1 MQEHEQT
8 AGEQPGNGT
17 PENVTVTQFPP
28 DAGLDLLLDDSEDL
42 LEDDAYDAT
51 QWSVAQPDDEQL
63 ALDDDEEEEDD
74 EEDDDEDAYDDIDGV
89 GDPSF
94 DALIGI
100 AGQAGALMSAP
111 SSETD
116 ERLRRLEAAA
126 RELAAAEVTRES
138 RKVRRKVTAST
149 TGAGAAGFIP
159 LLLQMT
165 DVYSLKPEIAMAVAA
180 GASLLG
186 AFAAGWLTPERQPP
200 LPDATAQQLLL
211 LSRES
216 PR

>member
-1 MQEHEQT
+1 MPENEQT
-8 AGEQPGNGT
+8 
-17 PENVTVTQFPP
+17 PEITVTQLPP
-28 DAGLDLLLDDSEDL
+28 DAGLDLLVDDSEDL
-42 LEDDAYDAT
+42 LEE
-51 QWSVAQPDDEQL
+51 WSVPEAEDELLDVDDEV
-63 ALDDDEEEEDD
+63 EDD
-74 EEDDDEDAYDDIDGV
+74 EDEDDDEAAFDDIE

-159 LLLQMT
+159 ILLQMT
-165 DVYSLKPEIAMAVAA
+165 DVYSLKPEVAMAVAA
-180 GASLLG
+180 GASLIG

-200 LPDATAQQLLL
+200 LPNATAQQLLGL
-211 LSRES
+211 AEP

>member
-17 PENVTVTQFPP
+17 PENAIVTQLPP

-42 LEDDAYDAT
+42 LEDDAYDTT
-51 QWSVAQPDDEQL
+51 QWSVAEPDDEQL
-63 ALDDDEEEEDD
+63 SLDDDEEEEDD
-74 EEDDDEDAYDDIDGV
+74 DEDDDEDAYDDIDGV

-159 LLLQMT
+159 ILLQMT

-200 LPDATAQQLLL
+200 LPNETAQQLLM
-211 LSRES
+211 LSGP

>member
-1 MQEHEQT
+1 MPENEQT
-8 AGEQPGNGT
+8 
-17 PENVTVTQFPP
+17 PEITVTQLPP
-28 DAGLDLLLDDSEDL
+28 DAGLDLLVDDSEDL
-42 LEDDAYDAT
+42 LEE
-51 QWSVAQPDDEQL
+51 WSVPEAEDELLDVDD
-63 ALDDDEEEEDD
+63 EEEDD
-74 EEDDDEDAYDDIDGV
+74 EDEDDDEAAFDDIE

-159 LLLQMT
+159 ILLQMT
-165 DVYSLKPEIAMAVAA
+165 DVYSLKPEVAMAVAA
-180 GASLLG
+180 GASLIG

-200 LPDATAQQLLL
+200 LPNATAQQLLGL
-211 LSRES
+211 AEP

>member
-1 MQEHEQT
+1 MPEHEQT
-8 AGEQPGNGT
+8 
-17 PENVTVTQFPP
+17 PEITVTQLPP
-28 DAGLDLLLDDSEDL
+28 DAGLDLLVDDSEDL
-42 LEDDAYDAT
+42 LEE
-51 QWSVAQPDDEQL
+51 WSVPEAEDEQL
-63 ALDDDEEEEDD
+63 DVDEEEADD
-74 EEDDDEDAYDDIDGV
+74 DEDDDEAAFDDIE

-159 LLLQMT
+159 ILLQMT
-165 DVYSLKPEIAMAVAA
+165 DVYSLKPEVAMAVAA

-200 LPDATAQQLLL
+200 LPNSIAQQLLGIA
-211 LSRES
+211 EP

>member
-1 MQEHEQT
+1 MPEHEQT
-8 AGEQPGNGT
+8 
-17 PENVTVTQFPP
+17 PEITVTQLAP
-28 DAGLDLLLDDSEDL
+28 DAALDLLVDDSDDL
-42 LEDDAYDAT
+42 LEDGTYDT
-51 QWSVAQPDDEQL
+51 TEWSVPEVDDEQL
-63 ALDDDEEEEDD
+63 AAEDEEEDD
-74 EEDDDEDAYDDIDGV
+74 DSDDDDDEDAFDDIA
-89 GDPSF
+89 GDPTF

-116 ERLRRLEAAA
+116 ERLRRLESAA

-159 LLLQMT
+159 ILLQMT

-186 AFAAGWLTPERQPP
+186 AFAAGWLTPERQPA
-200 LPDATAQQLLL
+200 LPNSTAQELLML
-211 LSRES
+211 AGPQR
-216 PR
+216 

>member
-1 MQEHEQT
+1 MPENEQT
-8 AGEQPGNGT
+8 
-17 PENVTVTQFPP
+17 PEITVTQLPP
-28 DAGLDLLLDDSEDL
+28 DAGLDLLVDDSDDL
-42 LEDDAYDAT
+42 LEDGAYAT
-51 QWSVAQPDDEQL
+51 TDWTVPEIDDEQL
-63 ALDDDEEEEDD
+63 ALDDEDEEDD
-74 EEDDDEDAYDDIDGV
+74 DEGDDEDAYDDIEGLI
-89 GDPSF
+89 GDPAF
-94 DALIGI
+94 DALVGI

-126 RELAAAEVTRES
+126 RELAAAEVNRES

-159 LLLQMT
+159 ILLQMT
-165 DVYSLKPEIAMAVAA
+165 DVYSLKPEVAMAVAA

-200 LPDATAQQLLL
+200 LPNAIAQELLT
-211 LSRES
+211 LSGP

>member
-1 MQEHEQT
+1 MPENEQT
-8 AGEQPGNGT
+8 
-17 PENVTVTQFPP
+17 PEITVTQLPP
-28 DAGLDLLLDDSEDL
+28 DAGLDLLTDDSEDL
-42 LEDDAYDAT
+42 LEE
-51 QWSVAQPDDEQL
+51 WSVPEAEDEQL
-63 ALDDDEEEEDD
+63 DVDD
-74 EEDDDEDAYDDIDGV
+74 EEDDDDEDDDEATFDDIDGV
-89 GDPSF
+89 GDPAF

-159 LLLQMT
+159 ILLQMT
-165 DVYSLKPEIAMAVAA
+165 DVYSLKPEVAMAVAA

-200 LPDATAQQLLL
+200 LPNSIAQQLLGIA
-211 LSRES
+211 EP

>member
-1 MQEHEQT
+1 MPEHEQT
-8 AGEQPGNGT
+8 
-17 PENVTVTQFPP
+17 PEITVTQLPP
-28 DAGLDLLLDDSEDL
+28 DAGLDLLTDDSEDL
-42 LEDDAYDAT
+42 LEE
-51 QWSVAQPDDEQL
+51 WSVPEAEDEQL
-63 ALDDDEEEEDD
+63 EVDD
-74 EEDDDEDAYDDIDGV
+74 EEDDADDDDDDEAAFDDIDGL
-89 GDPSF
+89 GDPAF

-159 LLLQMT
+159 ILLQMT
-165 DVYSLKPEIAMAVAA
+165 DVYSLKPEVAMAVAA

-200 LPDATAQQLLL
+200 LPNSIAQQLLGIA
-211 LSRES
+211 EP

>member
-1 MQEHEQT
+1 MQENEK
-8 AGEQPGNGT
+8 T
-17 PENVTVTQFPP
+17 PEITVSQLPP
-28 DAGLDLLLDDSEDL
+28 DAGLDLLVDDSEDL
-42 LEDDAYDAT
+42 LDDGTYDTT
-51 QWSVAQPDDEQL
+51 QWSVPEAVDEQL
-63 ALDDDEEEEDD
+63 ALDDEDEEDD
-74 EEDDDEDAYDDIDGV
+74 DEGDDEDAYDDIDGLI
-89 GDPSF
+89 GDPAF
-94 DALIGI
+94 DALVGI

-159 LLLQMT
+159 ILLQMT

-200 LPDATAQQLLL
+200 LPNATAQELLM
-211 LSRES
+211 LSGP

>member
-1 MQEHEQT
+1 MPEHEQT
-8 AGEQPGNGT
+8 
-17 PENVTVTQFPP
+17 PEITVTQLPP
-28 DAGLDLLLDDSEDL
+28 DAGLDLLVDDSEDL
-42 LEDDAYDAT
+42 LEDV
-51 QWSVAQPDDEQL
+51 QLDDEQL
-63 ALDDDEEEEDD
+63 VLDDED
-74 EEDDDEDAYDDIDGV
+74 EEDEDSGDDEDAYDDIDGV
-89 GDPSF
+89 GDPTF

-100 AGQAGALMSAP
+100 AGQAGAVMSAP

-159 LLLQMT
+159 ILLQLT

-200 LPDATAQQLLL
+200 LPNSTAQELLTL
-211 LSRES
+211 AGP

>member
-1 MQEHEQT
+1 M
-8 AGEQPGNGT
+8 
-17 PENVTVTQFPP
+17 PE
-28 DAGLDLLLDDSEDL
+28 AE
-42 LEDDAYDAT
+42 
-51 QWSVAQPDDEQL
+51 DEQL
-63 ALDDDEEEEDD
+63 EVDD
-74 EEDDDEDAYDDIDGV
+74 EEDDDGEDDDEGAFDDIDGV
-89 GDPSF
+89 GDPAF

-116 ERLRRLEAAA
+116 ERLRRLETAA

-159 LLLQMT
+159 ILLQMT
-165 DVYSLKPEIAMAVAA
+165 DVYSLKPEVAMAVAA

-200 LPDATAQQLLL
+200 LPNAIAQQLLGIA
-211 LSRES
+211 EP

>member
-1 MQEHEQT
+1 MPEHEQT
-8 AGEQPGNGT
+8 
-17 PENVTVTQFPP
+17 PEITVTQLAP
-28 DAGLDLLLDDSEDL
+28 DAALDLLVDDSDDL
-42 LEDDAYDAT
+42 LEDGTYDT
-51 QWSVAQPDDEQL
+51 TEWSVPEVDDEQL
-63 ALDDDEEEEDD
+63 AVEDEEEDD
-74 EEDDDEDAYDDIDGV
+74 DSDDDEDAFDDIA
-89 GDPSF
+89 GDPTF

-116 ERLRRLEAAA
+116 ERLRRLESAA

-159 LLLQMT
+159 ILLQMT

-200 LPDATAQQLLL
+200 LPNSTAQELLML
-211 LSRES
+211 AGPQR
-216 PR
+216 